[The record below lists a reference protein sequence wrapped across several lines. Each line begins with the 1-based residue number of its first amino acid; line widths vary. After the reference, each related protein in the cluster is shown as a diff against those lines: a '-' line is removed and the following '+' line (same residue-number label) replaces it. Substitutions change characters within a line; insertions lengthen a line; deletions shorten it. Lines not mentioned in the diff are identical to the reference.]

1 MAYNTYNNQQSSQQ
15 PQGQTNDIPLG
26 WEDVLDG
33 DDADSYKLLPEG
45 DYYFTVKSFTR
56 GRYEGGE
63 KIPPCNKAVL
73 TLSLKSAWTPTPD
86 KPAAEGE
93 TTVNLLIVKSMR
105 WKLSQF
111 FIAIGYLKPG
121 EEKAMNW
128 NIVPGSTG
136 TCAVTFREWTG
147 NDSKKIRATMSPGSM
162 TPRNLLCLL
171 LLLSHPPPHSMLRLR
186 LSPTRPPQLPPP
198 PPPPLPGVRA
208 SNRRCSSP
216 SSPPTPGSLVI
227 SDGPAALSER
237 GPDRCRA

>member
-147 NDSKKIRATMSPGSM
+147 NDGKKHTSNDVSRFYDPEKSP
-162 TPRNLLCLL
+162 
-171 LLLSHPPPHSMLRLR
+171 
-186 LSPTRPPQLPPP
+186 
-198 PPPPLPGVRA
+198 V
-208 SNRRCSSP
+208 
-216 SSPPTPGSLVI
+216 PPTPPVASAAAQYAPPAPQ
-227 SDGPAALSER
+227 SYQTTAAPAAAPAAGNQGVQQQMQFPR
-237 GPDRCRA
+237 QPANPWTAGNF